1 MKQKIVI
8 KVHIDCEKC
17 RIRAMK
23 VATSALGVNTVAVEG
38 DQLVVSGVDVDAAKL
53 TRCLRKKVG
62 YAMLVALEEV
72 KDKQPEPEKND
83 RKESGKKKKEKE
95 KNEECPQR
103 SIPCP
108 PCPPYYC
115 PPPCPQFYMYD
126 VPADHS
132 PLCIIM

>member
-17 RIRAMK
+17 RIKAMK
-23 VATSALGVNTVAVEG
+23 VATSALGVNVVAVEG

-72 KDKQPEPEKND
+72 KDKQPEAKKEETPEK
-83 RKESGKKKKEKE
+83 
-95 KNEECPQR
+95 

-126 VPADHS
+126 VPNDHA

>member
-17 RIRAMK
+17 RIKAMQ

-38 DQLVVSGVDVDAAKL
+38 DQLVVSGVDIDAAKL

-72 KDKQPEPEKND
+72 KDKQPKPDKQTKPET
-83 RKESGKKKKEKE
+83 SM
-95 KNEECPQR
+95 
-103 SIPCP
+103 PCP
-108 PCPPYYC
+108 PCPYYC
-115 PPPCPQFYMYD
+115 CHPHCTQFYVCD

>member
-8 KVHIDCEKC
+8 KIHIDCEKC
-17 RIRAMK
+17 RIKAMK

-53 TRCLRKKVG
+53 TWCLRKKVG

-83 RKESGKKKKEKE
+83 GKENGKKEKE
-95 KNEECPQR
+95 EEKNEETPEK

-108 PCPPYYC
+108 PCPSYHYHPYC
-115 PPPCPQFYMYD
+115 TQFY
-126 VPADHS
+126 
-132 PLCIIM
+132 IW

>member
-17 RIRAMK
+17 RIKAMN

-38 DQLVVSGVDVDAAKL
+38 DQLVVSGVDIDAAKL

-72 KDKQPEPEKND
+72 KDKQPEP
-83 RKESGKKKKEKE
+83 KKKKEE
-95 KNEECPQR
+95 TPQR

-108 PCPPYYC
+108 PCPYYC
-115 PPPCPQFYMYD
+115 CHPHCTQLYICD

>member
-17 RIRAMK
+17 RIKAMQ
-23 VATSALGVNTVAVEG
+23 VATSTLGVNTVAVEG
-38 DQLVVSGVDVDAAKL
+38 DQLVVSGVDIDAAKL

-83 RKESGKKKKEKE
+83 GKKKW
-95 KNEECPQR
+95 EESKRKREEQGNSREINTMASLSTLLLPSSMS
-103 SIPCP
+103 SIL
-108 PCPPYYC
+108 Y
-115 PPPCPQFYMYD
+115 
-126 VPADHS
+126 V
-132 PLCIIM
+132 

>member
-17 RIRAMK
+17 RIKAMN

-38 DQLVVSGVDVDAAKL
+38 DQLVVLGVDVDAAKL

-72 KDKQPEPEKND
+72 KDKQPEPKKND
-83 RKESGKKKKEKE
+83 KKEKE
-95 KNEECPQR
+95 KNMETPQK

-108 PCPPYYC
+108 PCPYYC
-115 PPPCPQFYMYD
+115 CHPHCTQFYMYD

>member
-8 KVHIDCEKC
+8 KVHMDCEKC
-17 RIRAMK
+17 RVKAMK
-23 VATSALGVNTVAVEG
+23 VASSALGVNTVAVEE

-72 KDKQPEPEKND
+72 KDKQPEPETD
-83 RKESGKKKKEKE
+83 GKEDGKKEKEKE
-95 KNEECPQR
+95 KNEETPEK
-103 SIPCP
+103 SIPWP

-115 PPPCPQFYMYD
+115 PPPCPQYYMYD
-126 VPADHS
+126 VPANNS